1 MPLLQK
7 SLSET
12 EKEGTITQILKFLL
26 EFLTVYNSHLQEMYP
41 LPDETLLLLHDWEI
55 ILESRSSPL
64 CFMTSLSTWIQI
76 SQTGKIIET
85 TELFFSSCIDRSSQF
100 LFVAS
105 RIYMPS
111 FEVCKHTA
119 TEGTHLALRSF
130 CSAVFLLT

>member
-64 CFMTSLSTWIQI
+64 CFMTSLSTWI
-76 SQTGKIIET
+76 
-85 TELFFSSCIDRSSQF
+85 
-100 LFVAS
+100 
-105 RIYMPS
+105 
-111 FEVCKHTA
+111 
-119 TEGTHLALRSF
+119 
-130 CSAVFLLT
+130 